1 MQFTKHVF
9 ILLFVFAIFL
19 FSCAKKEESVK
30 EDLIRYID
38 GTYTATASIKDDWGG
53 SAEVEIV
60 VKDGRITSCIF
71 SSYEEKKQKYKNDIQ
86 VLANEIIE
94 LKKKKLESQK
104 RGDYAEAS
112 YLGEQINAKTS
123 FLTEF
128 SKAKNDELATIK
140 QSLTNDDKFYSSI
153 YEVIT
158 KIAVR
163 NGYSMVLSLQ
173 DGGAILW
180 YSPTVDITEDVIT
193 ELRKN

>member
-1 MQFTKHVF
+1 MKRFF
-9 ILLFVFAIFL
+9 CLFLFGLLFSFLNSQQKQITRFAVVDTQRIYSTFKQD
-19 FSCAKKEESVK
+19 SRSVR
-30 EDLIRYID
+30 D
-38 GTYTATASIKDDWGG
+38 
-53 SAEVEIV
+53 
-60 VKDGRITSCIF
+60 
-71 SSYEEKKQKYKNDIQ
+71 YEEKKQKYKNDIQ

-112 YLGEQINAKTS
+112 YLAEQITAKTS

-140 QSLTNDDKFYSSI
+140 QSLANDDKFYSSI

-158 KIAVR
+158 NIAVK

>member
-1 MQFTKHVF
+1 MKRFF
-9 ILLFVFAIFL
+9 CLFL
-19 FSCAKKEESVK
+19 FGLFFSFLNAQQKQITRFAVVDTQRIYSTFKQDSRSVR
-30 EDLIRYID
+30 D
-38 GTYTATASIKDDWGG
+38 
-53 SAEVEIV
+53 
-60 VKDGRITSCIF
+60 
-71 SSYEEKKQKYKNDIQ
+71 YEEKKQKYKNDIQ

-140 QSLTNDDKFYSSI
+140 QSLANDDKFYSSI

-158 KIAVR
+158 NIAVK

>member
-1 MQFTKHVF
+1 MKRFYCLF
-9 ILLFVFAIFL
+9 LFGFVFSFL
-19 FSCAKKEESVK
+19 SAQQKQITRFAVVDTQRIYNTFKQDSKSVR
-30 EDLIRYID
+30 D
-38 GTYTATASIKDDWGG
+38 
-53 SAEVEIV
+53 
-60 VKDGRITSCIF
+60 
-71 SSYEEKKQKYKNDIQ
+71 YEEKKQKYKNDIQ

-94 LKKKKLESQK
+94 LKKKKLESQRK
-104 RGDYAEAS
+104 GDMAEAS
-112 YLGEQINAKTS
+112 YLGEEIASKTS

-128 SKAKNDELATIK
+128 SKAKNDELALIK
-140 QSLTNDDKFYSSI
+140 QSLANDDKFYASI

-193 ELRKN
+193 ELRKA

>member
-1 MQFTKHVF
+1 MKRFF
-9 ILLFVFAIFL
+9 CLFLFGLLFSFLNAQQKQITRFAVVDTQRIYSTFKQD
-19 FSCAKKEESVK
+19 SRSVR
-30 EDLIRYID
+30 D
-38 GTYTATASIKDDWGG
+38 
-53 SAEVEIV
+53 
-60 VKDGRITSCIF
+60 
-71 SSYEEKKQKYKNDIQ
+71 YEEKKQKYKNDIQ

-140 QSLTNDDKFYSSI
+140 QSLANDDKFYSSI

-158 KIAVR
+158 NIAVK

-193 ELRKN
+193 ELRKS

>member
-1 MQFTKHVF
+1 MKRFF
-9 ILLFVFAIFL
+9 CLFLFGLLFSFLNAQQKQITRFAVVDTQRIYSTFKQD
-19 FSCAKKEESVK
+19 SRSVR
-30 EDLIRYID
+30 D
-38 GTYTATASIKDDWGG
+38 
-53 SAEVEIV
+53 
-60 VKDGRITSCIF
+60 
-71 SSYEEKKQKYKNDIQ
+71 YEEKKQKYKNDIQ

-104 RGDYAEAS
+104 RGDYAEVS

-140 QSLTNDDKFYSSI
+140 QSLANDDKFYSSI

-158 KIAVR
+158 NIAVK